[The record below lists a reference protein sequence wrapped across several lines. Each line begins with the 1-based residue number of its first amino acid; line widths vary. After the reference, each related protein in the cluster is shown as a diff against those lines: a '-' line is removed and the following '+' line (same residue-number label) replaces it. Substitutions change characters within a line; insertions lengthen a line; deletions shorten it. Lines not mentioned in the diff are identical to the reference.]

1 MNGSL
6 KLLRGL
12 FLFVVDDP
20 LGRRV
25 EKPVQFPSF
34 RRDPNRPKLSVIS
47 LRLGKKKNTNGH
59 LAENRYWWS
68 PRAWSWSSFD
78 GFPTRRLA
86 MEEPLIESNGP
97 ISWPKGREAEEC
109 LK

>member
-34 RRDPNRPKLSVIS
+34 RRDPNRPKLSVVS
-47 LRLGKKKNTNGH
+47 LRLGKKKKTLTATSRKIVTGGRRVPGRGRH
-59 LAENRYWWS
+59 S
-68 PRAWSWSSFD
+68 MD
-78 GFPTRRLA
+78 FPLVD
-86 MEEPLIESNGP
+86 
-97 ISWPKGREAEEC
+97 
-109 LK
+109 

>member
-25 EKPVQFPSF
+25 EKTRSVSF
-34 RRDPNRPKLSVIS
+34 LPTGPESTKAVSRFIAFRQ
-47 LRLGKKKNTNGH
+47 KKKKKQTATSRKIVTGGRRVPGRGRH
-59 LAENRYWWS
+59 S
-68 PRAWSWSSFD
+68 MD
-78 GFPTRRLA
+78 FPHV
-86 MEEPLIESNGP
+86 E
-97 ISWPKGREAEEC
+97 
-109 LK
+109 